1 LLGALVAAA
10 AASVG
15 ALPPSPEIAYSY
27 AGGIE
32 LMRPDGSGVVRITD
46 PPGKAEDS
54 QPAWSPNGSQL
65 AFVRSLERSETVID
79 SRIHILGGSQDHVLT
94 GGRQQFLQGPAW
106 SPDGRQIA
114 FTRATGEEEDYTT
127 EIVVAP
133 VAGGVERVVSR
144 QRLFP
149 RLSTISDPAWSPDG
163 TRIAFTRSRLDR
175 NSDFRSSLL
184 VVDAGGG
191 RPQVLAR
198 EAADAAWSRD
208 GTRIAFSSGRDRNGK
223 WCTSDECGY
232 NGELYVM
239 NADGSEPLRLTRS
252 RGDDSAP
259 AWSPD
264 GRRIVFA
271 SNRNNR
277 KRFPGED
284 TEVYSVG
291 ADGSCLTWLTNGAPE
306 SSGPSWR
313 ELGVAA
319 GPPAACDA
327 TSRPAR
333 TEVVAREPLRRRGG
347 GGFWL
352 GERHGRLLLSHFDDT
367 GRGGPPGSRW
377 FSYDDC
383 ARFDLRQCPRALDLY
398 TEPICSRDSIL
409 AGYRRF
415 GTLRLGRAFT
425 RRGVLHAGLSN
436 DGVVV
441 LSGRFSIGVYVQPG
455 SGKARSALLRAT
467 AALRKFGGRNRS
479 LEPPALPRVLLRDVR
494 EAARARRLLGT
505 IDAAARSLNE
515 RPAEIRRRVQLARAL
530 ESLPRVRV
538 LRCEPPPP

>member
-1 LLGALVAAA
+1 VPVLGALVAM
-10 AASVG
+10 AASLG
-15 ALPPSPEIAYSY
+15 PLPASPEIAYGY
-27 AGGIE
+27 AGRIE
-32 LMRPDGSGVVRITD
+32 LMRPDGSGVVRVTD
-46 PPGKAEDS
+46 PPAMRADG
-54 QPAWSPNGSQL
+54 QPAWSPDGSRL
-65 AFVRSLERSETVID
+65 AFVRSFEPSDRSQI
-79 SRIHILGGSQDHVLT
+79 HVLDGT
-94 GGRQQFLQGPAW
+94 QERVLSRGREQIVQSPAW

-114 FTRATGEEEDYTT
+114 FARLAGEEDRYST

-133 VAGGVERVVSR
+133 VDGGAERVVAR

-149 RLSTISDPAWSPDG
+149 RLSSVAEPAWSPDG

-175 NSDFRSSLL
+175 EDDFRSSLL
-184 VVDAGGG
+184 MVDSEGGNQ
-191 RPQVLAR
+191 RLFAR
-198 EAADAAWSRD
+198 DASDAAWSPD

-232 NGELYVM
+232 NNELYVM
-239 NADGSEPLRLTRS
+239 NADGSEPVRLTRS
-252 RGDDSAP
+252 RGDDAVP

-277 KRFPGED
+277 ERSPGED
-284 TEVYSVG
+284 TELYSIG

-306 SSGPSWR
+306 SSAPSWR
-313 ELGVAA
+313 DVGAAA
-319 GPPAACDA
+319 GAPAACGA
-327 TSRPAR
+327 TPRPAR
-333 TEVVAREPLRRRGG
+333 TEAVGIDALRRLRGSP
-347 GGFWL
+347 FWL

-383 ARFDLRQCPRALDLY
+383 ARFDLRQCPRALDVY

-409 AGYRRF
+409 AGYERF
-415 GTLRLGRAFT
+415 GTVRLGRAFT
-425 RRGVLHAGLSN
+425 RRGVLHTGLSD

-455 SGKARSALLRAT
+455 PGTARPALLRAT
-467 AALRKFGGRNRS
+467 AALRQFGRRDRS
-479 LEPPALPRVLLRDVR
+479 LGPPALPRVLLRDVR

-505 IDAAARSLNE
+505 IDAAAQSLNE